1 MCNISIHVSLVFRNA
16 DKSAFDCSAIFWQ
29 ANVLTRKE
37 GFLLVGGL
45 INLLSLLLTEPSVR
59 EYVDTSVDVCGWV
72 DMWGCECVYI
82 TFTEKGS
89 LTFGAMTAME
99 LFSDLISFR
108 RSFSMFVTSCMT
120 N

>member
-1 MCNISIHVSLVFRNA
+1 MLKFVQYFIVSLVFRNA
-16 DKSAFDCSAIFWQ
+16 DKSVFDCSAIFWQ

-59 EYVDTSVDVCGWV
+59 EYVNTSV

-108 RSFSMFVTSCMT
+108 RCLSMFVTSCMT